1 MQSSLRTALM
11 LAGSVVA
18 LCLVFSIGFVAGA
31 TALGPGIPPP
41 QVVAGDPPP
50 EIKDGDEEVD
60 FSLFWEA
67 WNVIQD
73 NYYDGPLAAETLR
86 EGAIR
91 GLAQATEDPYTR
103 YQDPEQARRSSAHLS
118 GSFIGVG
125 IRIELRDDLPFII
138 QPIPQSPAE
147 AAGIGIHEYV
157 LAVDGVSTE
166 GMALSEFGRRVRGE
180 RGTPVTLT
188 LRRLGETTERDVT
201 VIRDRIIVQSV
212 TTRVFDDV
220 GYLRIAN
227 FSSRTSGEVH
237 HALSGFQ
244 TAGVERL
251 IVDLR
256 NNPGGLLDASVSA
269 TSRFL
274 PEGELILRR
283 ESRKDPTQVYNAISG
298 FRDLR
303 TPLVILV
310 NSGSASGSEV
320 FAGALQAHGRATLIG
335 EQTHG
340 KGSVQ
345 ELHRLSDGSIMRVTT
360 GVWFTPAGVALAGA
374 GSGLTPDLEVQMSE
388 GQLGGDDDSV
398 LAAGLEAVRALPLDV
413 SR

>member
-1 MQSSLRTALM
+1 M
-11 LAGSVVA
+11 
-18 LCLVFSIGFVAGA
+18 
-31 TALGPGIPPP
+31 
-41 QVVAGDPPP
+41 
-50 EIKDGDEEVD
+50 
-60 FSLFWEA
+60 
-67 WNVIQD
+67 
-73 NYYDGPLAAETLR
+73 
-86 EGAIR
+86 
-91 GLAQATEDPYTR
+91 
-103 YQDPEQARRSSAHLS
+103 
-118 GSFIGVG
+118 
-125 IRIELRDDLPFII
+125 
-138 QPIPQSPAE
+138 
-147 AAGIGIHEYV
+147 
-157 LAVDGVSTE
+157 
-166 GMALSEFGRRVRGE
+166 
-180 RGTPVTLT
+180 
-188 LRRLGETTERDVT
+188 TTK
-201 VIRDRIIVQSV
+201 
-212 TTRVFDDV
+212 VFDDV
-220 GYLRIAN
+220 GYMRIAN

-244 TAGVERL
+244 TAGIERL

-283 ESRKDPTQVYNAISG
+283 ESRKEPTQVYNAISG
-298 FRDLR
+298 FRDLQ
-303 TPLVILV
+303 TPLVVLV

-360 GVWFTPAGVALAGA
+360 GIWITPAGIALAGS
-374 GSGLTPDLEVQMSE
+374 GSGLAPDLEVEMSE
-388 GQLGGDDDSV
+388 GQIGADDDPV

>member
-1 MQSSLRTALM
+1 MQRPFRTTLM
-11 LAGSVVA
+11 LASAVIA
-18 LCLVFSIGFVAGA
+18 LCFVFSVGFVAGA
-31 TALGPGIPPP
+31 TALGPGVPPP

-50 EIKDGDEEVD
+50 EVTDKTEEID
-60 FSLFWEA
+60 FGLFWEA

-73 NYYDGPLAAETLR
+73 NYYDGPLPAETLR

-91 GLAQATEDPYTR
+91 GLAQATEDPYTL

-118 GSFIGVG
+118 GSYVGVG
-125 IRIELRDDLPFII
+125 IRIELRDDFPFVI
-138 QPIPQSPAE
+138 QPLPQSPAE

-166 GMALSEFGRRVRGE
+166 GMALSDFGQLVRGE

-188 LRRLGETTERDVT
+188 LRRQGETTERDVT
-201 VIRDRIIVQSV
+201 LIRDRIIVQSV
-212 TTRVFDDV
+212 TTRVIDDV
-220 GYLRIAN
+220 GYMRIAN
-227 FSSRTSGEVH
+227 FSSRTSGEVRL
-237 HALSGFQ
+237 ALSGFR

-269 TSRFL
+269 TGRFL
-274 PEGELILRR
+274 PEGEQILRR
-283 ESRKDPTQVYNAISG
+283 ESRNDPTHVYNAVGG

-303 TPLVILV
+303 TPMVVLV

-345 ELHRLSDGSIMRVTT
+345 ELHRLSDGSIVRVTT
-360 GVWFTPAGVALAGA
+360 GIWFTPAGVALAGA
-374 GSGLTPDLEVQMSE
+374 GSGLTPDLHVEMSE
-388 GQLGGDDDSV
+388 GQVGGDDDPV
-398 LAAGLEAVRALPLDV
+398 LAAGLETVRSLPLDL